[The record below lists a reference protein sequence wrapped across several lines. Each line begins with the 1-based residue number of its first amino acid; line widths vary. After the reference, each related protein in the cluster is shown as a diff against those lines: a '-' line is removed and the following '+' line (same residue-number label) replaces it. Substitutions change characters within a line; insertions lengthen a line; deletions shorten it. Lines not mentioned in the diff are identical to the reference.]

1 MGTTAQ
7 SAEPFNSP
15 ETTETVTG
23 LANGTAYTFTAAAIN
38 AVGPSPAS
46 SASNAV
52 TPTPPSISEVLNPS
66 AAQYGVGQSVS
77 FSLAIS
83 NPGGGPTLTVS
94 SLSQPLPS
102 TLAASGPVLT
112 FDGQTCPSPGVTC
125 SLTGNAVPTAGFTV
139 AAGQTHTIAFNAV
152 AVGTPGNC
160 SSSAPTVSAS
170 TNAGTLQASVSLPI
184 CASELALQ
192 CLCP

>member
-7 SAEPFNSP
+7 SATTFNSP
-15 ETTETVTG
+15 ATTETVTG

-94 SLSQPLPS
+94 SLSQPW
-102 TLAASGPVLT
+102 
-112 FDGQTCPSPGVTC
+112 PSPPPPPGPPTTFPAQPPASPRVT
-125 SLTGNAVPTAGFTV
+125 SPRT
-139 AAGQTHTIAFNAV
+139 
-152 AVGTPGNC
+152 
-160 SSSAPTVSAS
+160 
-170 TNAGTLQASVSLPI
+170 
-184 CASELALQ
+184 
-192 CLCP
+192 